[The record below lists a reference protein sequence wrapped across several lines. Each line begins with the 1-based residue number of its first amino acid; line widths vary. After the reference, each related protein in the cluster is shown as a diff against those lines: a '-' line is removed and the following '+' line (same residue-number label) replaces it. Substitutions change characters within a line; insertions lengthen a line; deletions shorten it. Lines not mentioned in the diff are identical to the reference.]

1 MIDYDDRIVLDG
13 PADAPVRKPG
23 DFARHPK
30 TTAPY
35 VRSLTKTRKRK
46 GNKPELL
53 EAARAAGHD
62 VTDKTTVNELHDLL
76 GREPSM
82 EMYGRPSGF
91 GDALDNSYNLVKW
104 KERQL
109 LIGASLV
116 GLPYGAPDNASD
128 FDKDE
133 LDKLAARCHEAAGS
147 HLAAERGTWVH
158 DLTEWLDSDR
168 THSDPEGG
176 AA

>member
-13 PADAPVRKPG
+13 PADTPVRKPG

-91 GDALDNSYNLVKW
+91 GDALDSSYNLVKW

-109 LIGASLV
+109 LIGAALLETFHV
-116 GLPYGAPDNASD
+116 TLDD
-128 FDKDE
+128 RDE

-158 DLTEWLDSDR
+158 DLTEWLDR
-168 THSDPEGG
+168 G
-176 AA
+176 AP